1 MQTID
6 KIKEQIILKELMFFG
21 SDEILDTY
29 DIKNI
34 NQLTCAIIEN
44 YLTKKTSDFYEVNL
58 ESIDFRTNDGKYFRL
73 DELSE
78 NDEKFS
84 SFYYE
89 IQTSDSFISILIDV
103 DIKEYNPEED
113 YSCYIQ
119 DIFKTIS
126 RKTFATIEEF
136 DPEER
141 FDDLYIPYQ
150 GKSPRGLLYELDHAK
165 DIFFDFADEL
175 KTT

>member
-29 DIKNI
+29 DIKNV

-78 NDEKFS
+78 NMKNFLH
-84 SFYYE
+84 
-89 IQTSDSFISILIDV
+89 FIMKYKHQIVLYQYLLTLI
-103 DIKEYNPEED
+103 
-113 YSCYIQ
+113 
-119 DIFKTIS
+119 
-126 RKTFATIEEF
+126 
-136 DPEER
+136 
-141 FDDLYIPYQ
+141 
-150 GKSPRGLLYELDHAK
+150 
-165 DIFFDFADEL
+165 
-175 KTT
+175 

>member
-1 MQTID
+1 MKTID
-6 KIKEQIILKELMFFG
+6 KIKEQIQTNEIMFFG
-21 SDEILDTY
+21 SDEILNKY
-29 DIKNI
+29 DIINI

-44 YLTKKTSDFYEVNL
+44 YLKTKTSDFYEVSL
-58 ESIDFRTNDGKYFRL
+58 ESIYFRTNDGKYFEL
-73 DELSE
+73 DELKE
-78 NDEKFS
+78 KDEKIS

-103 DIKEYNPEED
+103 DIKEYNED
-113 YSCYIQ
+113 ENYSYYIQ

-126 RKTFATIEEF
+126 RKTFTTIENF
-136 DPEER
+136 DPEEL

-150 GKSPRGLLYELDHAK
+150 GKSPRRYLYKLDHAK